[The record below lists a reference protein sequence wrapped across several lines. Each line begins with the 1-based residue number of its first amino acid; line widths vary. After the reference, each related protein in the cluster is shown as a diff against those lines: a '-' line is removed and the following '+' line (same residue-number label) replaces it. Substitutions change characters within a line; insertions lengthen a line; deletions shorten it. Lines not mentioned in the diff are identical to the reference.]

1 MSKFRENRFFG
12 QKLFNFRIIVTFIC
26 HFLMSNIFDESFK
39 WENRIQREIWHGM
52 TIKKHYEFYFRW
64 LEDSVIDVLTN
75 LFEFQP
81 SKLETLF

>member
-39 WENRIQREIWHGM
+39 WENRIQREILHGM
-52 TIKKHYEFYFRW
+52 TILKIISFI
-64 LEDSVIDVLTN
+64 LDG
-75 LFEFQP
+75 Q
-81 SKLETLF
+81 KLAWSI